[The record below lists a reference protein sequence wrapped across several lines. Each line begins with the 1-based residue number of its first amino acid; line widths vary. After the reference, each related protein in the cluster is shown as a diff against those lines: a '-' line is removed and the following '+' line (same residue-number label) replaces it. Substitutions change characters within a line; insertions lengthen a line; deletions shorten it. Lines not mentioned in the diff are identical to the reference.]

1 MPISRVRVAE
11 NVVHGRFMRVHHG
24 GNPKSCDRTVEAV
37 SSGGRQ
43 KRGHRRAPQ
52 DGVELVVEADEVLVE
67 VEEELRSPRMYRRS
81 HKRRARWRSHVCR
94 LVEEVARSIASVAI
108 VKYGDAISHSVEE
121 IAA

>member
-1 MPISRVRVAE
+1 MRASSVPISRVRVPE

-67 VEEELRSPRMYRRS
+67 VEEELMSTEDVQEEPQTKS
-81 HKRRARWRSHVCR
+81 
-94 LVEEVARSIASVAI
+94 EVAIARLPAR
-108 VKYGDAISHSVEE
+108 GGGGEE
-121 IAA
+121 LRLRRDCEIMATP